1 MRVLVLWPPHVP
13 SYFNAGHHLPV
24 FSIAAYLRTKGH
36 HVDALDAGALNR
48 TWKELADRL
57 HQGRYEAVVLVNEY
71 DVVEGVRRAAD
82 YTRAL
87 LPEALLVTV
96 GRLSYQNPG
105 FFHTLDLDAVVAS
118 GDYEAGTAAALD
130 WAGAGRPP
138 VDGLPGVHLRH
149 TGEWHRPSAPGTWLP
164 AEEWALPDVTE
175 IPYTAYENLYRTD
188 ENKFCGIPERLELV
202 APVARG
208 CPVGCS
214 FCDVPPMQG
223 LRERRLTVERTV
235 DYIRDS
241 FTRLPFEYVAFYAP
255 TFTLNRGWVLDLCT
269 ALEAEPRHYPWKC
282 ATTLHHLDEEL
293 VARMA
298 AAGCIRIS
306 VGVETFEENAEP
318 GLPRVKRRAE
328 TRTEE
333 VARWCR
339 AHGIELNCF
348 VIVGLPGTTPEGAR
362 HTMAAVKDLGARVRP
377 TLYTPYEQ
385 MRADM
390 TEAQLSAYN
399 RQTFVDP
406 EAVRATTGRE
416 PGEFL
421 ALLYGGDDYRTPATE
436 RIPTTERVRVVEL
449 LPTVDAGQPG

>member
-24 FSIAAYLRTKGH
+24 FSVAAYLRTEGH
-36 HVDALDAGALNR
+36 QVDALDAGALNQ

-57 HQGRYEAVVLVNEY
+57 HQGRYQAVVIVNEY

-82 YTRAL
+82 YARAL
-87 LPEALLVTV
+87 LPDALLVTV

-105 FFHTLDLDAVVAS
+105 WFRSLDLDAVVVS
-118 GDYEAGTAAALD
+118 GDYEAGTAAALR
-130 WAGAGRPP
+130 WAQAGRPETER
-138 VDGLPGVHLRH
+138 LPGVYLRRP
-149 TGEWHRPSAPGTWLP
+149 GGWQQPSAPGHWLP
-164 AEEWALPDVTE
+164 AEQWALPDVSE
-175 IPYTAYENLYRTD
+175 IPYAAYENLYRTD
-188 ENKFCGIPERLELV
+188 ENKFCGIPERRELV
-202 APVARG
+202 VPIARG

-241 FTRLPFEYVAFYAP
+241 FTRQPFEYVAFYAP
-255 TFTLNRGWVLDLCT
+255 TFTLNRSWVRDLCT
-269 ALEAEPRHYPWKC
+269 ALAAEPRRYPWKC

-293 VARMA
+293 VEAMS

-306 VGVETFEENAEP
+306 VGVETFEENAEA
-318 GLPRVKRRAE
+318 GLPRVKRQAE
-328 TRTEE
+328 QRTEE

-339 AHGIELNCF
+339 THGIELNCF

-362 HTMAAVKDLGARVRP
+362 HTMTAVKALGARVRP

-385 MRADM
+385 MHADM
-390 TEAQLSAYN
+390 TERQLSSYN
-399 RQTFVDP
+399 RQTFADP
-406 EAVRATTGRE
+406 DEVRATTGRE
-416 PGEFL
+416 PAEFL
-421 ALLYGGDDYRTPATE
+421 ALLHGGDDYQTPATG
-436 RIPTTERVRVVEL
+436 RIPTAG
-449 LPTVDAGQPG
+449 AGQSR